1 MKRKTHYPLS
11 KASYWQD
18 VHRLKISIVFSL
30 AAMILIMAIAT
41 ELMAAEFRAIRPISA
56 PAALPPGAVAV
67 APNQVEPVSRS
78 DVRRAIELFTASFT
92 DTQFADFLSDS
103 FFDKQGLLDNIA
115 AFVPRDTK
123 VRVLSVQGIQTVGQ
137 RIFPERGIR
146 QSDVTAS
153 VRLQIEFDDPN
164 AGVQR
169 IEDVGDIFFRFSEKI

>member
-67 APNQVEPVSRS
+67 APNQVVPVSTS
-78 DVRRAIELFTASFT
+78 KVRRAVDIFAGTFVKPE
-92 DTQFADFLSDS
+92 FADLLADN
-103 FFDKQGLLDNIA
+103 FFEKQSLLDNIS

-146 QSDVTAS
+146 ESDVTAS
-153 VRLQIEFDDPN
+153 IRIQIEFDDPN
-164 AGVQR
+164 LGVQR
-169 IEDVGDIFFRFSEKI
+169 LEDDGDIFFKFSEKI